1 MHTKIRQFAY
11 LQNIPQQHN
20 KLREFPKQSTNFI
33 HANVY
38 LNQETDLVSSG
49 RPQVQ
54 NKKIN
59 RIKQHFKEPL
69 SKYK

>member
-20 KLREFPKQSTNFI
+20 KLREFPKQSINFI

-38 LNQETDLVSSG
+38 LNQETDLVSCG

-54 NKKIN
+54 NKK
-59 RIKQHFKEPL
+59 K
-69 SKYK
+69 